1 MKELFLCGG
10 WMFSTG
16 LLGWP
21 GGGGYCL
28 ADRKKKDNAGG
39 IVFFFTGS
47 RSCQIGWLYR
57 RFVANGEAKTAESTG
72 GQKKKDQQNW
82 SNAHK

>member
-1 MKELFLCGG
+1 
-10 WMFSTG
+10 MFSTG